1 MRCWFG
7 RRTLLLPSYLTYKKK
22 KKKEK
27 INPATTIT
35 TTHHIPETLC
45 WFVCATFDYQG
56 TNNIKSN
63 QRLVL
68 SVCKV
73 NTISLSHPS
82 DSAALSQLYGG
93 DGTKGTA
100 VECVMK
106 CVCGRLWLL

>member
-1 MRCWFG
+1 MRLWFG
-7 RRTLLLPSYLTYKKK
+7 RRTLLLPSYLTFKTKR
-22 KKKEK
+22 KEK
-27 INPATTIT
+27 KNPATTIT
-35 TTHHIPETLC
+35 TTHHKPPKPSAGLSVPHLT
-45 WFVCATFDYQG
+45 
-56 TNNIKSN
+56 IKAQTTSN
-63 QRLVL
+63 QRLAL